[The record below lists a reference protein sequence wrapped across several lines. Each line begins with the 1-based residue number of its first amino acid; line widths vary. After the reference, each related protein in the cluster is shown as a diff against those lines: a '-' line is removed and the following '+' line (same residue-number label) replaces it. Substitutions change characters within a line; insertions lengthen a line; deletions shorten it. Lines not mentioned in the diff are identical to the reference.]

1 MCVYPETE
9 TLPQG
14 FAARLWICD
23 CLLVFLYLYNE
34 IKQFMPSLVTKL
46 SFCYSF
52 V

>member
-1 MCVYPETE
+1 MYVYPETE

-14 FAARLWICD
+14 FTAH
-23 CLLVFLYLYNE
+23 LYNE